1 MWASKSKLFI
11 TMQWQLLSQHLR
23 NNFWRMLPCFFSIR
37 FACLIGAST
46 LLLAC
51 ANTTRSGAVGIN
63 RSQFMV
69 VSSAEVERISAASF
83 NEQNQK
89 AREKH
94 ILITSGPSYE
104 RLKSISNRLIAQ
116 TEIFRDDTRQW
127 NWQLSL
133 INAPTLNASCAPGGK
148 ITFYTGLIEQLNL
161 TDDEIAAIMGHE
173 IAHALREHGRERL
186 SQALAQ
192 NALVNI
198 ASASGY
204 GIAASAA
211 NQAAQYVL
219 VLPNSRQNE
228 SEADAI
234 GLELAARAGYNPE
247 AAISVWKKMIKAT
260 EGKNPPEFLSTHPS
274 GETRIE
280 QLSALMPAVMPL
292 YKQAPKLG
300 GK

>member
-1 MWASKSKLFI
+1 
-11 TMQWQLLSQHLR
+11 MQFH
-23 NNFWRMLPCFFSIR
+23 FFSIR
-37 FACLIGAST
+37 FVLIIVLSA

-63 RSQFMV
+63 RSQLML
-69 VSSAEVERISAASF
+69 VSSAEVDRLSAASF

-89 AREKH
+89 AKEKH
-94 ILITSGPSYE
+94 ILITSGPSYD
-104 RLKSISNRLIAQ
+104 RLKYIANRLITQ

-133 INAPTLNASCAPGGK
+133 INAPILNATCAPGGK

-161 TDDEIAAIMGHE
+161 NDDEIAAIMGHE

-186 SQALAQ
+186 SQAMAQ
-192 NALVNI
+192 NVAVNI

-204 GIAASAA
+204 GSAASAA
-211 NQAAQYVL
+211 NQVAQYVL

-247 AAISVWKKMIKAT
+247 AAISVWQKMIKAT
-260 EGKNPPEFLSTHPS
+260 QGKNPPEFLSTHPS

-280 QLSALMPAVMPL
+280 QLKELMPAVMPL
-292 YKQAPKLG
+292 YKQAAKPSMSKAQ
-300 GK
+300 